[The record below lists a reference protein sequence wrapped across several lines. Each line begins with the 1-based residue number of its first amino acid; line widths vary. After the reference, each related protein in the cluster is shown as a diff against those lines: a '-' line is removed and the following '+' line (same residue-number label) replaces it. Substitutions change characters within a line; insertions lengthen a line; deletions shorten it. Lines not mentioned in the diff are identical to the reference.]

1 MPNQAMSRHETRS
14 EPRDEVMHRTRAADS
29 AGTELRL
36 TLVNVSPSGLMARC
50 DGDLDAG
57 ERLHVR
63 MPIVGDILAHV
74 RWSLGG
80 RIGCAFDRTIPPK
93 AYYGMLAAM
102 LRTG

>member
-1 MPNQAMSRHETRS
+1 MPNQATSRHETRS

-50 DGDLDAG
+50 DDVLDAG

-74 RWSLGG
+74 R
-80 RIGCAFDRTIPPK
+80 
-93 AYYGMLAAM
+93 
-102 LRTG
+102 

>member
-80 RIGCAFDRTIPPK
+80 RIGCELDAPVPLTH
-93 AYYGMLAAM
+93 YHELLSAM
-102 LRTG
+102 AER

>member
-1 MPNQAMSRHETRS
+1 MPNQATSRDETRS
-14 EPRDEVMHRTRAADS
+14 EPRDEVMHRTQATNGTGS
-29 AGTELRL
+29 AFKLI
-36 TLVNVSPSGLMARC
+36 LVNVSPSGLMARC